1 MKYIIFQIFLMCFS
15 RMQILKYVKQ
25 LVFVMYYF
33 VLIFQFFLV
42 VIRFFQLIYMIRAR
56 EQMLNDFVFVLL
68 SKIILRDVM
77 LSFLDIYQFFVR
89 IYFSI
94 LRILISWLIDSLL
107 EFVEFFLIYYLC
119 VLKEL
124 VLSFFLFRYELA

>member
-1 MKYIIFQIFLMCFS
+1 
-15 RMQILKYVKQ
+15 
-25 LVFVMYYF
+25 
-33 VLIFQFFLV
+33 
-42 VIRFFQLIYMIRAR
+42 
-56 EQMLNDFVFVLL
+56 MLNDFVFVLL

-107 EFVEFFLIYYLC
+107 EFVEFFLIYYLR